1 MKRGKNLPAEDQG
14 DWLTEQLRDPE
25 LSVAYLNAALA
36 EGDQAAF
43 MLALRNVAKARGG
56 VTAIAR
62 ESGMNRV
69 ALSRALSA
77 AGNPELR
84 SLTKILGAS
93 GLEFKVVRKGTRR
106 DRGGPHTR
114 AKPRTRSSRDAQS
127 RVRA

>member
-1 MKRGKNLPAEDQG
+1 MKRGKILLAEDQS

-25 LSVAYLNAALA
+25 LCVAYLNAALA

-62 ESGMNRV
+62 ASGMNRV

-106 DRGGPHTR
+106 QQRGPHPR
-114 AKPRTRSSRDAQS
+114 AKPRTRSSRDAQ
-127 RVRA
+127 RGARA